1 MKKTALT
8 LTALGVAFLV
18 LACSKPVEPAASAA
32 SAPVAKAPV
41 PQAVAWVKPE
51 GANMD
56 ALFAQ
61 AKASNKPLFLYWGAV
76 WCPPCNQVKATVFNR
91 PDFIERSQQF
101 IPVYLDGDTQG
112 AQKLASEFKVR
123 GYPTMILFKPDRTEI
138 TRLPGEVDAQKYLE
152 VLQLAIGSTAS
163 VKETLQLFR

>member
-1 MKKTALT
+1 MKKAALT
-8 LTALGVAFLV
+8 LTALAAAL
-18 LACSKPVEPAASAA
+18 LLQACSKPTEPVASVA
-32 SAPVAKAPV
+32 SAPVAKAPM
-41 PQAVAWVKPE
+41 PTAVAWIKPE

-101 IPVYLDGDTQG
+101 IPVYLANNPAKTKIGAGLACGALWTVSKGILKGDIVLCPDG
-112 AQKLASEFKVR
+112 S
-123 GYPTMILFKPDRTEI
+123 
-138 TRLPGEVDAQKYLE
+138 
-152 VLQLAIGSTAS
+152 GS
-163 VKETLQLFR
+163 